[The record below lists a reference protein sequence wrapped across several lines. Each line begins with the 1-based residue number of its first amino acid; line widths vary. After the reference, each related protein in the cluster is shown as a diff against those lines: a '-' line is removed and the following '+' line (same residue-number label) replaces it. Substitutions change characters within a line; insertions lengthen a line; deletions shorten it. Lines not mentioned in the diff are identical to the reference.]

1 LTKKTNLREA
11 ASVERTDA
19 ELVGLTRGGDREAFG
34 ALVARYQGHVYGLAY
49 SMVDNWAEAQDIA
62 QETFIRAYTNL
73 DQLRDPERFPAWLR
87 RITFSVTM
95 NWLKAFRPGLIERLG
110 DLDIDA
116 LDIPDFQPGPP
127 EVVEKRE
134 LADAVLRAVAS
145 LPPKYRVP
153 LTMFHL
159 DGLSY
164 QKVADFLD
172 VPLGT
177 AKSLIHRAREK
188 LKLALASY
196 AAEGLAPMVQEVFNE
211 HRLPGEFAQKVLDN
225 VPNLGW
231 GRQRECT
238 FLGALEAALAPTEHP
253 FAYTDMMGWSGM
265 AFRTRWFA
273 GNESGARWCPSC
285 AVGEMEEEID
295 AVAKATGW
303 PLRAAF
309 VQKEDEAAMA
319 GLTSDFV
326 ASINADRPVLAYE
339 PRGNMDVV
347 FGYEEGGKTL
357 LLRDYFQPDTPL
369 KLAPSE
375 LGFLI
380 IFVDEHTRAMP
391 RRDALVMAL
400 ETAVRNWRRVKFSEG
415 PGAYWYGAAALDRW
429 IADLN
434 EAEQFTPEEKGQL
447 CSVGW
452 WNYSTLHD
460 ARMAAV
466 AFLHDNAALLLDL
479 ARAADLYR
487 KETNLLASAFAN
499 RDAFTNSADNWTAEM
514 RQRERDILTRAR
526 AIEEEAISFL
536 EKALAVL

>member
-1 LTKKTNLREA
+1 
-11 ASVERTDA
+11 VERTDA